1 MSFQVSDRTFYVV
14 VVGDNIEVVN
24 TRDTAIERLHEL
36 IRSSP
41 NVSENDVYLCEIRV
55 ERAGEGA
62 DHRRLLRIDHVSWP
76 RIVIELARRATREQE
91 SHEPPRAR
99 RGGGRSRTT
108 AGGGQVGGQGGGEER
123 QN

>member
-62 DHRRLLRIDHVSWP
+62 DHRKLLRIDHVSWP
-76 RIVIELARRATREQE
+76 RIVIELAMRATREQE
-91 SHEPPRAR
+91 PHQQPRAR
-99 RGGGRSRTT
+99 RGGGRLGTT
-108 AGGGQVGGQGGGEER
+108 AGGQVGGQGGGEER